1 MRGSGAQQQN
11 SKDSADVK
19 RGAKHSSHKT
29 SLLALLKTQS
39 RTKGCAG
46 FRSIA
51 KAVLLPLLS
60 ITEFGREL
68 CRTASRDTALQVR
81 LVIERETGEPMKY
94 FATTLALA
102 AIALL
107 LGCGAG
113 HPTIV
118 SVQVNPQSAMA
129 TAPGGEVGYTA
140 TGVFKNN
147 QSRELTAADGLK
159 WSTSDSTIASIGSNT
174 GQATCNA
181 SGTVTVTAQAP
192 ADLTFEI
199 NNGVHNESTTVTGTA
214 TLQCNVT
221 G

>member
-1 MRGSGAQQQN
+1 M
-11 SKDSADVK
+11 KDLFTLFA
-19 RGAKHSSHKT
+19 
-29 SLLALLKTQS
+29 
-39 RTKGCAG
+39 CAG
-46 FRSIA
+46 I
-51 KAVLLPLLS
+51 AVLL
-60 ITEFGREL
+60 
-68 CRTASRDTALQVR
+68 A
-81 LVIERETGEPMKY
+81 
-94 FATTLALA
+94 
-102 AIALL
+102 
-107 LGCGAG
+107 CGAG

-129 TAPGGEVGYTA
+129 TVPGGEVGFTA

-159 WSTSDSTIASIGSNT
+159 WSTSDATIASIDSNT

-181 SGTVTVTAQAP
+181 SGTATITAQAP

-199 NNGVHNESTTVTGTA
+199 NNGVHNTSNNVSGTA